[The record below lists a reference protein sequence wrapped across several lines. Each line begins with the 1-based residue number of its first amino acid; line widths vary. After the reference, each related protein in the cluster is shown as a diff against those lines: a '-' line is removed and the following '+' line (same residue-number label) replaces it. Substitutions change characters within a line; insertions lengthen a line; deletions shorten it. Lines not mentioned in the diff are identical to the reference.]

1 MVWWKVVLILL
12 AAITSGFLVG
22 LFFISMWQR
31 ARKKRAPRLQEKPDI
46 IQVGAWR
53 APLTQGS
60 PGSAEGQTGDA
71 LDVLLRN
78 RAVTLSAENR
88 QAAPAL
94 EALREPA
101 PTKQQDLTAAAA
113 HASAPAPAPAEN
125 AMSHPESNP
134 LAVGPQNPSAVNLK
148 SSRIMKPNV
157 PIVPEPNKLGK
168 PAPEVPATMDKKKAA
183 GVGGPTPTPAPA
195 APMERTTSIPQ
206 STSSKE
212 KPEVPSLSGMMKELA
227 SNLVIAITPW
237 ADRLLAFQTSSWEA
251 THGGGEPLLA
261 DHFEELIQLY
271 VDINL
276 ANNIVWLATEIGHRS
291 KDLDA
296 FYLKLCSNIAERIRQ
311 ILPPADGAVSR

>member
-53 APLTQGS
+53 APEEKLTQGS

-71 LDVLLRN
+71 LNVLLRN

-88 QAAPAL
+88 QAAPAP

-101 PTKQQDLTAAAA
+101 PTKQQDLTAVAA
-113 HASAPAPAPAEN
+113 HASAPAPGP
-125 AMSHPESNP
+125 SGKCYKPPESNP
-134 LAVGPQNPSAVNLK
+134 LAVGLQNPSAAANLK

-168 PAPEVPATMDKKKAA
+168 PAPEAPATVDKKKVA
-183 GVGGPTPTPAPA
+183 GVGGPTPSPAPA
-195 APMERTTSIPQ
+195 APMERATSIPQ
-206 STSSKE
+206 STSSGE
-212 KPEVPSLSGMMKELA
+212 KPEVPSPSGMMKELA

-251 THGGGEPLLA
+251 THGGGEPLLG

-276 ANNIVWLATEIGHRS
+276 ANNIVWLATEIGHPQQGFGRILS
-291 KDLDA
+291 KVV
-296 FYLKLCSNIAERIRQ
+296 FQYC
-311 ILPPADGAVSR
+311 